1 MILKNSGI
9 SVSWTEIEKNVNI
22 LQSIIKQL
30 YT

>member
-9 SVSWTEIEKNVNI
+9 SVSWTENEKNVNI